1 MVNYRRLVYVA
12 DQIENDL
19 HYFVL
24 FPVHAYSELDL
35 VENAGK
41 TPKVA
46 LQSAIVNQF

>member
-1 MVNYRRLVYVA
+1 MYVA
-12 DQIENDL
+12 IQIENDG

-24 FPVHAYSELDL
+24 LPVHAYSELDL

-46 LQSAIVNQF
+46 LHSAIVNQFLTRNIH